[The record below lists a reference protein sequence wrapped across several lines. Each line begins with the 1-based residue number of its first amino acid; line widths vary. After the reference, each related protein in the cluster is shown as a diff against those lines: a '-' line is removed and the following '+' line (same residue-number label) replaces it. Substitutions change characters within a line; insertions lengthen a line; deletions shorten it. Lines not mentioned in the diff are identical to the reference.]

1 MYNRS
6 IMRIINVSAE
16 GKVDNN
22 AKAKK
27 HAEYVLRKDATTKS
41 LEYFEKVS
49 PQTPIDDFGFFARRT
64 GKDAG
69 RPLKHLVVSYKAKK
83 ELPWEEYLEV
93 TKKIASFFGKDYQ
106 IIAAVHDNIPNRPHA
121 HILVDCFNVHTE
133 KKMSEGPREFW
144 RLVEYINSVLEKNDI
159 YPLLQGYRQ
168 QKKDTEAIVYKDA
181 EICSNISMPA
191 SVCSEEEYFY
201 NAPIAIC
208 NQPQDFSNFPVSIDN
223 SSVVFRNEIKERI
236 DDKRRDDFSAYFPN
250 TSEEQSLE
258 DILRIT
264 RFLGLEDKNKMMIY
278 GITIVEDGKVINY
291 AGHSLD
297 LQTNERLFYDG
308 GLEKSGN
315 FEMLRKVILGSEKSI
330 ELNKR
335 EIEQPKSLFKFVARC
350 NVCGRILTDKESL
363 FCRKNNLI
371 PTCYCCQHSKI

>member
-1 MYNRS
+1 
-6 IMRIINVSAE
+6 MRLINVGAE
-16 GKVDNN
+16 GKADNN

-27 HAEYVLRKDATTKS
+27 HAEYVLRKDATAKS
-41 LEYFEKVS
+41 LTYFEMVS
-49 PQTPIDDFGFFARRT
+49 SENPIDDFGFFARRT

-83 ELPWEEYLEV
+83 ELQWVNYLEV
-93 TKKIASFFGKDYQ
+93 TKEIAGFFGKEYQ

-121 HILVDCFNVHTE
+121 HILVDCFNVSTE
-133 KKMSEGPREFW
+133 KKMSESPREFW
-144 RLVEYINSVLEKNDI
+144 RLVEYVNSVLDKNDI
-159 YPLLQGYRQ
+159 YPLLQGCRQ
-168 QKKDTEAIVYKDA
+168 QKKDA
-181 EICSNISMPA
+181 EVGVCETAELCSDISMPA
-191 SVCSEEEYFY
+191 SVYCEEYLY
-201 NAPIAIC
+201 NVPIATY
-208 NQPQDFSNFPVSIDN
+208 QQDKDFNGFPVSIAN
-223 SSVVFRNEIKERI
+223 SGVFVGNGVKECF
-236 DDKRRDDFSAYFPN
+236 DGAARDDFSAYFPN

-315 FEMLRKVILGSEKSI
+315 FEMLRKGILGSEKSI

-371 PTCYCCQHSKI
+371 PTCYYCQHSKI

>member
-1 MYNRS
+1 MGNKS
-6 IMRIINVSAE
+6 IMRLINVGAE
-16 GKVDNN
+16 GKADNN

-41 LEYFEKVS
+41 LTYFEMVS
-49 PQTPIDDFGFFARRT
+49 SENPIDEFGFFARRT

-83 ELPWEEYLEV
+83 ELQWENYLEV
-93 TKKIASFFGKDYQ
+93 TEEIAGFFGKEYQ
-106 IIAAVHDNIPNRPHA
+106 IIAAVHNNIPNRPHA
-121 HILVDCFNVHTE
+121 HILVDCFNVSTE
-133 KKMSEGPREFW
+133 KKMSERPREFW
-144 RLVEYINSVLEKNDI
+144 RLVEYINSVLDKNDI
-159 YPLLQGYRQ
+159 YPLLQGCRQ
-168 QKKDTEAIVYKDA
+168 QKKDGEVVVCETTEL
-181 EICSNISMPA
+181 CSDISMPA
-191 SVCSEEEYFY
+191 SVCCEEYLY
-201 NAPIAIC
+201 NVPIATY
-208 NQPQDFSNFPVSIDN
+208 QQDKDFNRFPVSIAN
-223 SSVVFRNEIKERI
+223 SGVFVDGVKECFEGGA
-236 DDKRRDDFSAYFPN
+236 RDDFSAYFPN
-250 TSEEQSLE
+250 ASKEQSLE

-291 AGHSLD
+291 SGHGLD

-315 FEMLRKVILGSEKSI
+315 FEMLRKGILGSEKSI

-371 PTCYCCQHSKI
+371 PTCYYCQHSKI